1 MNMKQELIEQALK
14 SLKIEHLNPMQEASL
29 RANSQGKDVILLSP
43 TGSGKTLAYL
53 LPLLQELKPENN
65 TIHRHFFL

>member
-14 SLKIEHLNPMQEASL
+14 SLKIENLNPMQEASI

-53 LPLLQELKPENN
+53 LPLYKN
-65 TIHRHFFL
+65 